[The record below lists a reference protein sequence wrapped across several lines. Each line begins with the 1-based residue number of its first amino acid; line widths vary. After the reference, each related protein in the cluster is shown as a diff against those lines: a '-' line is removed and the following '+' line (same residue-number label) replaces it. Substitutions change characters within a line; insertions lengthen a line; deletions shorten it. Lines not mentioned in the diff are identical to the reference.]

1 MPTAGHAQ
9 YAKTSGA
16 DPPTKSQLT
25 LAPTELEDHVSDRL
39 HVHMEDS
46 PGRMRTSTEVIA
58 FSEIVDLQT
67 ESCSHNTACMNTRV
81 DDQEREGTDER
92 ERLGMRRTA
101 HPDCQVGGCEAPD
114 FQCDRPPSV
123 VDTNSDC
130 VQPSSTT
137 NLCDAPSQCPDVV
150 DSSDV
155 TLHTTNLGQFIKF
168 ACC

>member
-1 MPTAGHAQ
+1 MEAE
-9 YAKTSGA
+9 TSGA

-39 HVHMEDS
+39 HMEDS
-46 PGRMRTSTEVIA
+46 PSRIRTSTEVIA
-58 FSEIVDLQT
+58 FVDLQA
-67 ESCSHNTACMNTRV
+67 ESCSHNAACMNTRV
-81 DDQEREGTDER
+81 DDLERKGTDER

-101 HPDCQVGGCEAPD
+101 HPDCQVGGCETPD
-114 FQCDRPPSV
+114 FQRDRPPSV
-123 VDTNSDC
+123 VDATSDC

-137 NLCDAPSQCPDVV
+137 NLCDAPTQYPDVV

-168 ACC
+168 ACCCSH

>member
-1 MPTAGHAQ
+1 MEAN
-9 YAKTSGA
+9 TSGA
-16 DPPTKSQLT
+16 DPPNRSQLT
-25 LAPTELEDHVSDRL
+25 LAPTELEGHVSDRL
-39 HVHMEDS
+39 HMEDS
-46 PGRMRTSTEVIA
+46 PSRIRTSTEVIA
-58 FSEIVDLQT
+58 FVDLQA
-67 ESCSHNTACMNTRV
+67 ESGCSHNTACMNTRV
-81 DDQEREGTDER
+81 NDQERERSDER
-92 ERLGMRRTA
+92 ERLSMRRTA

-114 FQCDRPPSV
+114 FQHDRPPSV

-137 NLCDAPSQCPDVV
+137 NLCDAPTQCPDVV